1 MKTTNRPLIIVAE
14 EIGKDIIS
22 TLVLNN
28 IQKKFKVAVINYKS
42 VKFDETIRIIL
53 IPSIYD
59 DILKNLKKNLWYS
72 EDDYKFFID
81 ERKNILKRSKTMD
94 NLIL

>member
-1 MKTTNRPLIIVAE
+1 MEYLFL
-14 EIGKDIIS
+14 DICLPI
-22 TLVLNN
+22 
-28 IQKKFKVAVINYKS
+28 KKKHNYKS

-59 DILKNLKKNLWYS
+59 DILKKLKKNLWYC